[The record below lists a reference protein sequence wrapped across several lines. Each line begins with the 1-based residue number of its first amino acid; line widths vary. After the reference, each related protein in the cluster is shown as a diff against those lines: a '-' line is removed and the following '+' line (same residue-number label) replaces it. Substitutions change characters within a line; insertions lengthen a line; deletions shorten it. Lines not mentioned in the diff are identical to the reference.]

1 MCSVALMLCHHVFT
15 FSQIDLGHIVLVNLV
30 YLCLTA
36 TMPTIF
42 NTKARIVNGFD
53 TRKALPYQ
61 LGIRNDILN
70 DDKVPYGC
78 GGILISSKFGI
89 TADHCVD
96 DDIDDQGMSC
106 KGACAHAHVRCAVAR
121 VRAKSILESVRD
133 MHACGPFL
141 F

>member
-1 MCSVALMLCHHVFT
+1 MQILDLLGMCSVALMLCHQVFT

-42 NTKARIVNGFD
+42 NTQARIVNGFD

-61 LGIRNDILN
+61 LGIRLDILN
-70 DDKVPYGC
+70 DDKPPYGC

-89 TADHCVD
+89 TADHCLD
-96 DDIDDQGMSC
+96 DAEDTQYSLKLNVIEE
-106 KGACAHAHVRCAVAR
+106 K
-121 VRAKSILESVRD
+121 
-133 MHACGPFL
+133 
-141 F
+141 